1 LTEKRKHRGAHPE
14 DKNLFAKSAHDKLR
28 GAVSDYSWLLSR
40 GYADRSALKL
50 VGDRFALTSRQR
62 MAVMRCGCGDDILAE
77 RSAKQVKAE
86 DLKGEPLLIDGYN
99 VIMTVE
105 SAMAGGVIL
114 LARDGCFRDI
124 AGIHGTYRK
133 VDETVPAVELV
144 GRFLAE
150 AGAGSCMWYLDSP
163 VSNSGR
169 LRGLIL
175 EIADKSDWPWQV
187 ELVYS
192 PDGILARATE
202 NIATADGEILTR
214 CQRWH
219 NLAREII
226 EKYIPEAN
234 IVDLSL

>member
-1 LTEKRKHRGAHPE
+1 MTDKRKHRGAHPDDE
-14 DKNLFAKSAHDKLR
+14 HLFAESVHDKLR
-28 GAVSDYSWLLSR
+28 SAVCDYSLLLGR
-40 GYADRSALKL
+40 GYAGKSSLKL

-62 MAVMRCGCGDDILAE
+62 MAVMRCGCGDDVLSK
-77 RSAKQVKAE
+77 RVSKQVKAE
-86 DLKGEPLLIDGYN
+86 NLSGESILLDGYN
-99 VIMTVE
+99 VITTIE

-124 AGIHGTYRK
+124 AGMHGTYRK
-133 VDETVPAVELV
+133 VDETIPAVKLI
-144 GRFLAE
+144 GQFLAE
-150 AGAGSCMWYLDSP
+150 ASVSFCQWYLDSP

-202 NIATADGEILTR
+202 TIATADGEILNR

-226 EKYIPEAN
+226 EKYISEAN
-234 IVDLSL
+234 IVDLSR